1 MLGDYGRSFRRSL
14 RIKECIWWPH
24 SAQIPLRES
33 SDTLETLYP
42 LMGLGC
48 YELFIRLSRMSQ
60 DIINKFLMKKK

>member
-1 MLGDYGRSFRRSL
+1 MLGNYRRSL
-14 RIKECIWWPH
+14 RIKECIWPH

-42 LMGLGC
+42 LMDLGC

-60 DIINKFLMKKK
+60 GIINKFLMKKK